1 MTAFLW
7 QKRRSK
13 LVTQCYEGERTNIPL
28 RLSCHRPS
36 EILQKNALN
45 QKVLS
50 SQHIRPLGCFT
61 TVEFL
66 TTRGA
71 RKMSRLNA
79 IALREIDGVNRIN
92 DSRVVLRSSISPSR
106 ETTATERKSSFFRSY
121 CTQPQRIPGQFG

>member
-79 IALREIDGVNRIN
+79 IALREIDGVNRIS
-92 DSRVVLRSSISPSR
+92 DAESRF
-106 ETTATERKSSFFRSY
+106 T
-121 CTQPQRIPGQFG
+121 